1 MKTIIYTHPYN
12 GSFNHAIL
20 ETMTNYFDTKNEPY
34 QVIDLYQDNFNPA
47 LSPIELKKYSSGEVT
62 DPLVSKYQKIIMS
75 SDELIF
81 IFPIWWHNL
90 PAMLKGFLD
99 KTMLANFAYNEENGW
114 TGLLNNIKKSTVIT
128 TSTITKD
135 YLVNQSGNPIQG
147 VFINR
152 TLADMGID
160 PQTNNW
166 IHFGEVNLTTDK
178 VRADFL
184 NELPKLYEN

>member
-20 ETMTNYFDTKNEPY
+20 KTMTDHFDTKNEAY
-34 QVIDLYQDNFNPA
+34 QVIDLYKDNFNPV

-62 DPLVSKYQKIIMS
+62 DPLVSKYQKMIAK

-99 KTMLANFAYNEENGW
+99 KTMLSDFAYNEENGW
-114 TGLLNNIKKSTVIT
+114 TGLLTNIKKSTVIT

-135 YLVNQSGNPIQG
+135 YLINRSGDPIQG

-178 VRADFL
+178 VRTEFL
-184 NELPKLYEN
+184 NNLPSKYEN